1 VLLAV
6 ATAPPIAWLLLFIYG
21 LNTSSG
27 MVIYQTWIQRRIPDE
42 MRGRVFTW
50 LDVVGNVMKVIS
62 LGIGGYLAE
71 RFGVEVVYYIGGTLL
86 AITGLTGIIALRDEW
101 LEEPAPAPNS

>member
-1 VLLAV
+1 V

-27 MVIYQTWIQRRIPDE
+27 MVIYQTQLQRRIPDT

-50 LDVVGNVMKVIS
+50 LDVVWNVMKVIS
-62 LGIGGYLAE
+62 LGIGGWLAE
-71 RFGVEVVYYIGGTLL
+71 QTRVEIVYYVGGGLLTLS
-86 AITGLTGIIALRDEW
+86 GLLGIMLLREATYPQ
-101 LEEPAPAPNS
+101 EKSAET